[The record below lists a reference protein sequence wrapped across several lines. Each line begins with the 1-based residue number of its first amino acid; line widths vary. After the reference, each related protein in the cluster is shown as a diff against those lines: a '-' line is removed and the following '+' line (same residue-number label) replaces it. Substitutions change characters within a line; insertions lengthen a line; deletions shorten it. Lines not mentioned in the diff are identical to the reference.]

1 MLYFSHKIW
10 TIAPYFRFLAP
21 GTVSPGA
28 CRFTLWE
35 SALFSHSRTQDRLLN
50 TPEQPATWSA
60 RKSAELY
67 GIDEWSSGY
76 FGVSPQGEVEVRA
89 NFTEGEVSVSLME
102 IVDGLQQRG
111 LQMPVLL
118 RLENLVDKRISTLN
132 DSFAMAIEASGYQGQ
147 YRGAFPIKVNQQ
159 NHVIAEIARFGERYN
174 HGLEAGSKAEL
185 MIALATLQNR
195 ESLII
200 CNGYKDSEFI
210 TLGLQARKLGFKCF
224 FVVETL
230 AELPHI
236 IECSRNLGIE
246 PLIGVRLKLSTKVEG
261 HWSEDSGDRSLF
273 GLNTNELITVVDELR
288 NANLLHCFQLLHF
301 HLGSQIPNI
310 RSIRAGVLEAC
321 RYYIELVGEG
331 APLGYIDLG
340 GGLAIDYDGTSST
353 SGHSRNYSVQEYCID
368 VVEAI
373 QECMDA
379 HEIPHPTIVT
389 ESGRAT
395 VAHTAV
401 LLFNILDVTH
411 FEPTE
416 PLSELPLECH
426 EMIENLWGSLKDIK
440 PANLQESYNDLL
452 YYRDKIRDLFH
463 SGDISLR
470 HRALGEN
477 IYWAG
482 MQKVAALIPHMK
494 RVPPEL
500 ETLQQQIAD
509 IYYGNFSVFQ
519 SLPDSWAIQQVFPV
533 MPIHRLNEEPTR
545 QAIIAD
551 LTCDC
556 DGKLQKF
563 AGPEGESST
572 LPLHPVKVGE
582 EYYLGVF
589 LVGAYQETLG
599 DLHNLFGDTNV
610 ASVRINADASID
622 FVHEIHGDSIADVLS
637 YVEYEPNALYQQ
649 FRQTAEKAVRD
660 GVISVADRQQ
670 MLAAYSEGL
679 RGYTY
684 YEK

>member
-1 MLYFSHKIW
+1 MDSLDNTSSW
-10 TIAPYFRFLAP
+10 
-21 GTVSPGA
+21 S
-28 CRFTLWE
+28 
-35 SALFSHSRTQDRLLN
+35 SRN
-50 TPEQPATWSA
+50 A
-60 RKSAELY
+60 AELY
-67 GIDEWSSGY
+67 GIDEWGNSY
-76 FGVSPQGEVEVRA
+76 FGISPEGEIVVRA
-89 NFTEGEVSVSLME
+89 PTPGGETSVSLME

-132 DSFAMAIEASGYQGQ
+132 DSFASAIESSGYRGQ

-159 NHVIAEIARFGERYN
+159 SHVISEIARFGERYN

-185 MIALATLQNR
+185 MIALATLTNR

-200 CNGYKDSEFI
+200 CNGYKDPEFI
-210 TLGLQARKLGFKCF
+210 SLGLQARKLGFKCF

-230 AELPHI
+230 AELPSI
-236 IECSRNLGIE
+236 IERSQTMGID

-273 GLNTNELITVVDELR
+273 GLNTNELMIVIDELR
-288 NANLLHCFQLLHF
+288 KVNLLHCFQLLHF

-310 RSIRAGVLEAC
+310 RSIREGAREAC
-321 RYYIELVGEG
+321 RYYTELVNEG

-340 GGLAIDYDGTSST
+340 GGLAIDYDGTCST

-368 VVEAI
+368 VVETI
-373 QECMDA
+373 QESLNK
-379 HEIPHPTIVT
+379 HNIPHPVIVT

-395 VAHTAV
+395 VAHTAI
-401 LLFNILDVTH
+401 LLFNIIDVTR
-411 FEPTE
+411 FEPTQVI
-416 PLSELPLECH
+416 SEIPDDCH
-426 EMIENLWGSLKDIK
+426 EMINNQWRTLSLIK
-440 PANLQESYNDLL
+440 IDNLQESYNDLL
-452 YYRDKIRDLFH
+452 YYRDKINELFH
-463 SGDISLR
+463 AGDITLR
-470 HRALGEN
+470 HRALAEN

-482 MQKVAALIPHMK
+482 MQKVASLIPQLK
-494 RVPPEL
+494 RVPTEL
-500 ETLQQQIAD
+500 GSLQEQLAD

-533 MPIHRLNEEPTR
+533 MPIHRLNEKPTR

-563 AGPEGESST
+563 AGPKGESKT
-572 LPLHPVKVGE
+572 LALHSVKAGD

-610 ASVRINADASID
+610 ASVRINQDGSIA
-622 FVHEIHGDSIADVLS
+622 FVHELQGDSIADVLS
-637 YVEYEPNALYQQ
+637 YVEYEPNTLYQQ
-649 FRQTAEKAVRD
+649 FRETAEQAVRD
-660 GVISVADRQQ
+660 GVISIADRQN
-670 MLAAYSEGL
+670 MLTAYSDGL

-684 YEK
+684 FEK

>member
-1 MLYFSHKIW
+1 MSNL
-10 TIAPYFRFLAP
+10 
-21 GTVSPGA
+21 
-28 CRFTLWE
+28 
-35 SALFSHSRTQDRLLN
+35 
-50 TPEQPATWSA
+50 EQATNWSA

-76 FGVSPQGEVEVRA
+76 FGVSAQGEVVVRA
-89 NFTEGEVSVSLME
+89 PIPEGEVSVSLME
-102 IVDGLQQRG
+102 IVSGLQQRG

-118 RLENLVDKRISTLN
+118 RLENIVDSRIGILN
-132 DSFAMAIEASGYQGQ
+132 DSFAQAIEASGYRGQ

-159 NHVIAEIARFGERYN
+159 SHVIAEIARFGERYN

-185 MIALATLQNR
+185 MIAMATLTNR
-195 ESLII
+195 DSLII
-200 CNGYKDSEFI
+200 CNGYKDAEFI
-210 TLGLQARKLGFKCF
+210 SLGLEARKLGFKCF
-224 FVVETL
+224 FVLETL
-230 AELPHI
+230 SELQLVI
-236 IECSRNLGIE
+236 DCSRAMNVE

-273 GLNTNELITVVDELR
+273 GLNTNELVAVIDTLR
-288 NANLLHCFQLLHF
+288 DANFLHCFQLLHF

-331 APLGYIDLG
+331 APLGYLDLG
-340 GGLAIDYDGTSST
+340 GGLAIDYDGTCST
-353 SGHSRNYSVQEYCID
+353 NGHSRNYSVQEYCID

-373 QECMDA
+373 QESLDA
-379 HEIPHPTIVT
+379 HHISHPTIVT

-395 VAHTAV
+395 VAHTSV

-411 FEPTE
+411 FEPTAMPE
-416 PLSELPLECH
+416 VLPAGCH
-426 EMIENLWGSLKDIK
+426 EMIVNLWHSLSVI
-440 PANLQESYNDLL
+440 NLSGLQESYNDVI

-470 HRALGEN
+470 HRVLGEN
-477 IYWAG
+477 IYL
-482 MQKVAALIPHMK
+482 AALQKIAALLPEMK
-494 RVPPEL
+494 RIPAEL
-500 ETLQQQIAD
+500 ESLPQLLAD
-509 IYYGNFSVFQ
+509 IYYGNFSIFQ
-519 SLPDSWAIQQVFPV
+519 SLPDAWAIGQIFPV
-533 MPIHRLNEEPTR
+533 MPIHRLQEAPTR

-563 AGPEGESST
+563 STSEGESTT
-572 LPLHPVKVGE
+572 LPLHPINVGE

-610 ASVRINADASID
+610 ASVRINADNSID
-622 FVHEIHGDSIADVLS
+622 FVHELHGDSIADVLS
-637 YVEYEPNALYQQ
+637 YVEYKPNSLYEQ
-649 FRQTAEKAVRD
+649 FRQTAEQAVRD
-660 GVISVADRQQ
+660 GIISVADRQQ

-684 YEK
+684 FEK

>member
-1 MLYFSHKIW
+1 MGYWLSNSES
-10 TIAPYFRFLAP
+10 
-21 GTVSPGA
+21 VS
-28 CRFTLWE
+28 
-35 SALFSHSRTQDRLLN
+35 S
-50 TPEQPATWSA
+50 WSP
-60 RKSAELY
+60 RDSAELY

-76 FGVSPQGEVEVRA
+76 FGISP
-89 NFTEGEVSVSLME
+89 EGEVVVRAPTSAGEVSISLME
-102 IVDGLQQRG
+102 IIDGLQQRG
-111 LQMPVLL
+111 LHMPVLL
-118 RLENLVDKRISTLN
+118 RLENLIDKRISILN
-132 DSFAMAIEASGYQGQ
+132 ESFAKAIAAAGYRGQ

-210 TLGLQARKLGFKCF
+210 QLGLQARKLGFKCF
-224 FVVETL
+224 FVIENL

-236 IECSRNLGIE
+236 IRLSREMEVE

-273 GLNTNELITVVDELR
+273 GLNTNELITVIDELR
-288 NANLLHCFQLLHF
+288 EAGLLNCFQLLHF

-310 RSIRAGVLEAC
+310 RSIRAGILEAC
-321 RYYIELVGEG
+321 RYYVELVNGG

-353 SGHSRNYSVQEYCID
+353 SGHSRNYSVEEYCVD
-368 VVEAI
+368 VVEVI
-373 QECMDA
+373 QECLDQ
-379 HEIPHPTIVT
+379 HRIPHPTIVT

-401 LLFNILDVTH
+401 LLFNVLDVTRY
-411 FEPTE
+411 EPTE
-416 PLSELPLECH
+416 ILEDIPPDSH
-426 EMIENLWGSLKDIK
+426 EMIQNLWHSLSVIS
-440 PANLQESYNDLL
+440 ASNLQESYNDLL
-452 YYRDKIRDLFH
+452 YYRDKIRDIFH

-470 HRALGEN
+470 YRALSEN
-477 IYWAG
+477 IYWMG
-482 MQKVAALIPHMK
+482 MQKIASLIPQLK
-494 RVPPEL
+494 RVPAEL
-500 ETLQQQIAD
+500 ETLQDQIAD

-519 SLPDSWAIQQVFPV
+519 SLPDAWAISQVFPV
-533 MPIHRLNEEPTR
+533 MPIHRLDEKPDR
-545 QAIIAD
+545 QVVIAD

-556 DGKLQKF
+556 DGKLKKF
-563 AGPEGESST
+563 AGPDGESTT
-572 LPLHPVKVGE
+572 LPLHAVRAGE
-582 EYYLGVF
+582 EYYIGVF

-610 ASVRINADASID
+610 ASVRVNADGSTD

-637 YVEYEPNALYQQ
+637 YVEYEPNTLYQQ
-649 FRQTAEKAVRD
+649 FRTTAERAVRD
-660 GVISVADRQQ
+660 GIISVADRQQ

>member
-1 MLYFSHKIW
+1 M
-10 TIAPYFRFLAP
+10 TIVKFMA
-21 GTVSPGA
+21 
-28 CRFTLWE
+28 
-35 SALFSHSRTQDRLLN
+35 D
-50 TPEQPATWSA
+50 WSA

-76 FGVSPQGEVEVRA
+76 FGVSEKGEVIVRA
-89 NFTEGEVSVSLME
+89 PNIEGNASVSLVDV
-102 IVDGLQQRG
+102 VDGLHQRG
-111 LQMPVLL
+111 LDMPVLL
-118 RLENLVDKRISTLN
+118 RLENLVDTRISTLN
-132 DSFAMAIEASGYQGQ
+132 DSFAAAIAASGYQGQ

-159 NHVIAEIARFGERYN
+159 SHVIADIARFGERYH

-185 MIALATLQNR
+185 MIALSTLKNR
-195 ESLII
+195 ESLIV
-200 CNGYKDSEFI
+200 CNGYKDAEFI
-210 TLGLQARKLGFKCF
+210 DLGLHARKLGFKCF
-224 FVVETL
+224 FVLETL
-230 AELPHI
+230 AEVELV
-236 IECSRNLGIE
+236 IERSRAMGVD

-273 GLNTNELITVVDELR
+273 GLTTNELVGVLDTLR
-288 NANLLHCFQLLHF
+288 AADLLHCFQLLHF

-321 RYYIELVGEG
+321 RYYVELVREG

-340 GGLAIDYDGTSST
+340 GGLAIDYDGTSGT
-353 SGHSRNYSVQEYCID
+353 SGHSRNYSVEEYCID

-373 QECMDA
+373 QESLDEHAIA
-379 HEIPHPTIVT
+379 HPIIIT

-411 FEPTE
+411 FEPA
-416 PLSELPLECH
+416 PLPDSLPPDSH
-426 EMIENLWGSLKDIK
+426 EMIENIWHSLSVIK
-440 PANLQESYNDLL
+440 PTSLQESYNDVM
-452 YYRDKIRDLFH
+452 YYRDQIRDLFH
-463 SGDISLR
+463 RGDISLR

-477 IYWAG
+477 LYL
-482 MQKVAALIPHMK
+482 AALQKIVQLIPQMK
-494 RVPPEL
+494 RIPPEL
-500 ETLQQQIAD
+500 ESLPEQLAD

-519 SLPDSWAIQQVFPV
+519 SLPDSWAIDQIFPV
-533 MPIHRLNEEPTR
+533 MPIHRLDEQPTR

-556 DGKLQKF
+556 DGKLRKF
-563 AGPEGESST
+563 AGPEGDANT
-572 LPLHPVKVGE
+572 VAVHPIRAGE

-610 ASVRINADASID
+610 ASVRINADSSID
-622 FVHEIHGDSIADVLS
+622 FVHELHGDSIADVLS
-637 YVEYEPNALYQQ
+637 YVEYDPNAMYQQ
-649 FRQTAEKAVRD
+649 FRTTAENAVRD
-660 GVISVADRQQ
+660 GYISIAERQQ
-670 MLAAYSEGL
+670 MLAAFSESL

-684 YEK
+684 FER

>member
-1 MLYFSHKIW
+1 MNKSYDPPNW
-10 TIAPYFRFLAP
+10 T
-21 GTVSPGA
+21 S
-28 CRFTLWE
+28 
-35 SALFSHSRTQDRLLN
+35 
-50 TPEQPATWSA
+50 

-76 FGVSPQGEVEVRA
+76 FGVSESGEVVVRVPI
-89 NFTEGEVSVSLME
+89 NGGESSISLME
-102 IVDGLQQRG
+102 MAQGLQQRG
-111 LQMPVLL
+111 LDMPVLL
-118 RLENLVDKRISTLN
+118 RLENLVDTRISTLN
-132 DSFAMAIEASGYQGQ
+132 DSFAAAIKASGYQGQ

-159 NHVIAEIARFGERYN
+159 SHVIAEIARFGERYH

-185 MIALATLQNR
+185 MIALSTLKDR
-195 ESLII
+195 ESVII
-200 CNGYKDSEFI
+200 CNGYKDTEFI
-210 TLGLQARKLGFKCF
+210 DLGLQARKLGFKCF
-224 FVVETL
+224 FVLETL
-230 AELPHI
+230 AEVPII
-236 IECSRNLGIE
+236 IERSRALGVD

-273 GLNTNELITVVDELR
+273 GLNTNELVSVLDSLR
-288 NANLLHCFQLLHF
+288 EAELLHCFQLLHF

-321 RYYIELVGEG
+321 RYYIELVREG

-373 QECMDA
+373 QESLDE
-379 HEIPHPTIVT
+379 HGIPHPTIVT

-411 FEPTE
+411 FEPE
-416 PLSELPLECH
+416 PLPEELPEGSH
-426 EMIENLWGSLKDIK
+426 EMIENMWHSLSVIN
-440 PANLQESYNDLL
+440 PNTLQECYNDVI
-452 YYRDKIRDLFH
+452 YYRDQIRDLFH
-463 SGDISLR
+463 RGDISLR
-470 HRALGEN
+470 HRAFGEN
-477 IYWAG
+477 LYLAG
-482 MQKVAALIPHMK
+482 MQKIAQLLPQMK
-494 RVPPEL
+494 RVPQEL
-500 ETLQQQIAD
+500 ETLPQQLVD

-519 SLPDSWAIQQVFPV
+519 SLPDSWAIEQVFPV
-533 MPIHRLNEEPTR
+533 MPIHRLNEEPSR

-556 DGKLQKF
+556 DGKLKKF
-563 AGPEGESST
+563 AGPAGESST
-572 LPLHPVKVGE
+572 LPLHSVRPGE

-610 ASVRINADASID
+610 ASVRINADHTME
-622 FVHEIHGDSIADVLS
+622 FVHELHGDSIADVLS
-637 YVEYEPNALYQQ
+637 YVEYDPNAMYQS
-649 FRQTAEKAVRD
+649 FRATAEQAVRD
-660 GVISVADRQQ
+660 GRITIADRQQ
-670 MLAAYSEGL
+670 MLAAYSESL

-684 YEK
+684 FER